1 MAYQALYRKYR
12 SQTFDSMI
20 GQEVVT
26 TTLKNAIMNDQIS
39 HAYLFSGPRGTGKTS
54 AAKIFAKAINCPNQK
69 DGEPCNVCDICTA
82 ITRGTLEDVIELD
95 AASNNGVDEIRE
107 IRDKSTYAATI
118 AKYKVYIIDEVHM
131 LSTGAFNALLK
142 TLEEPTPGVVFI
154 LATTELQK
162 IPATIISRVQRFAFK
177 SISTADI
184 CGHLAEVLDDEGIS
198 YEEKALD
205 VIARSAEGGMRDA
218 LSLLDQAL
226 SFSEG
231 KLQEKDALLVT
242 GAISDEA
249 LLAYVDALS
258 KSDSRAALTELDKI
272 FAEGK
277 NMLRFAEDLLSH
289 FRDLLFVNEEKSEI
303 PHDTLYRWIDTAID
317 SMKMIK
323 ETTQT
328 KIAAD
333 VMTMKLAENFLSR
346 PAAMPVNGAQS
357 HIDRPAQAARPQAAQ
372 NLPEQPKVQAQEN
385 TAEASSYLEPLPE
398 APLENR
404 SVSKP
409 KVQKK
414 TVPSAPVSHETI
426 FKALDE
432 AVEEPDAIKQIR
444 SAWPEVI
451 SSLGSPRDMALLKVS
466 KLAAGSSRHLL
477 LTVEQD
483 NLAKLI
489 TSNASLLDS
498 VGNSLSLI
506 CGFSPE
512 IIVLAEA
519 NWREIRAEYAANFK
533 NGNTASGAQIQAEAE
548 SETSEKPAGKGV
560 ELAQEL
566 FGDKVVTIDD

>member
-1 MAYQALYRKYR
+1 MVYQALYRKYR

-69 DGEPCNVCDICTA
+69 NGEPCNACDICRA

-107 IRDKSTYAATI
+107 IRDKSTYAATV

-177 SISTADI
+177 AISTADI
-184 CGHLAEVLDDEGIS
+184 RGHLAEILNDESIQ
-198 YEEKALD
+198 YEDKALEI
-205 VIARSAEGGMRDA
+205 IAKSAEGGMRDA

-226 SFSEG
+226 SFSDG
-231 KLQEKDALLVT
+231 LLKEKDALLVT

-249 LLAYVDALS
+249 LLAYVEALS
-258 KSDSRAALTELDKI
+258 HSDSKAALTQLDKV

-289 FRDLLFVNEEKSEI
+289 FRDLLFDEKSEI
-303 PHDTLYRWIDTAID
+303 SHDKLYRWIDIAID
-317 SMKMIK
+317 SMKLIK

-333 VMTMKLAENFLSR
+333 VMTMKLAENFVA
-346 PAAMPVNGAQS
+346 PQVQIEQS
-357 HIDRPAQAARPQAAQ
+357 QAAHTVKRENSSA
-372 NLPEQPKVQAQEN
+372 PKKP
-385 TAEASSYLEPLPE
+385 AEAHFYQEPLPE
-398 APLENR
+398 PPGVEPVGNFIPEVTKAKPRKAAKPAQAVPINR
-404 SVSKP
+404 ES
-409 KVQKK
+409 
-414 TVPSAPVSHETI
+414 I

-432 AVEEPDAIKQIR
+432 AVEEPDTIQQVR
-444 SAWPEVI
+444 TVWNDVI
-451 SSLGSPRDMALLKVS
+451 ESLGSPRDMALLKVS
-466 KLAAGSSRHLL
+466 KLTAGSSKHLL

-489 TSNASLLDS
+489 TSNAALLDMI
-498 VGNSLSLI
+498 GNSLSQN
-506 CGFSPE
+506 CGFRPE
-512 IIVLAEA
+512 IIVISEVK
-519 NWREIRAEYAANFK
+519 WREIRAEYAAQHK
-533 NGNTASGAQIQAEAE
+533 NGSPVSESTQNETEAE
-548 SETSEKPAGKGV
+548 TKTETETEGV
-560 ELAQEL
+560 QLAQQL
-566 FGDKVVTIDD
+566 FGDKVVEIDD